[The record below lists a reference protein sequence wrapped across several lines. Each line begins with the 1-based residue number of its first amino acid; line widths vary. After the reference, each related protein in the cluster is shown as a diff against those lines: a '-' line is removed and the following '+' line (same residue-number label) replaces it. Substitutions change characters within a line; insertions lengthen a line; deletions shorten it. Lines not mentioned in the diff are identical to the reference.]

1 MKKLIDRLNE
11 EQFAPMTKDRDD
23 ELSNLFVEAEKAN
36 DTETIKKIKEE
47 YVNRHLRLILYIGK
61 GYKRSLDNDDIFS
74 VGLVA
79 LTHAFDN
86 WIPFKGSTYS
96 WAERWIQTGL
106 TRALDHDRLIRI
118 PQKLAYQSA
127 LLEIDIANLK
137 TKLHRDPTKEE
148 IQAIKNNRTSFKE
161 YNHVSDSIDR
171 EVNAGGVY
179 NGVITV
185 GELIID
191 NDSDPYLVAEHNDMV
206 KSIGNALGELTE
218 IEQYTITSRFG
229 LGDADRL
236 TLAELGIKF
245 GVTGE
250 AMRRV
255 EASALAKLKHPAIK
269 TDLLG
274 I

>member
-36 DTETIKKIKEE
+36 DTELIKKIREE

-61 GYKRSLDNDDIFS
+61 GYKRALDNDDIFS

-137 TKLHRDPTKEE
+137 AKLHRDPTNEE
-148 IQAIKNNRTSFKE
+148 IQAIKNNRTSFRE

-185 GELIID
+185 GELIVD
-191 NDSDPYLVAEHNDMV
+191 NDSDPYLVVEHNDMV